1 MIIGGDIYWRSRDYQ
16 QTLDINRT
24 SENSSHG
31 SSDNI
36 SNYALFNPFTAWIC
50 TSIDDAILSIK
61 LIIEAVNLLMEA
73 FLQNLW
79 V

>member
-1 MIIGGDIYWRSRDYQ
+1 MIIRGDIYWRPRHYQ

-24 SENSSHG
+24 SEDSSYG

-50 TSIDDAILSIK
+50 TSIDDAFLSIK
-61 LIIEAVNLLMEA
+61 SIIEAVNLLTEA